1 MIKLNRIIRLI
12 YEQLREGE
20 VVNQCKAVMSK
31 EEIDNIRRAALETEK
46 RIEGKVLSK
55 MASIGKF
62 L

>member
-1 MIKLNRIIRLI
+1 
-12 YEQLREGE
+12 
-20 VVNQCKAVMSK
+20 MSK

-46 RIEGKVLSK
+46 RIEGKALSK